1 MAQPDPAYDKV
12 REICLG
18 FPGADEKLSWGA
30 PTFHVRGR
38 MFVMYGDGEALVKA
52 TLAEQKKLVST
63 DPDRFYVPK
72 YFGVKGWVG
81 VKLEGGKKKADY
93 IELAILAEEAY
104 RSVAPPSVVRS
115 GAIRPA
121 ATRPPPKRAFTDPA
135 AAKAALAR
143 LSAICLALP
152 EAEAETEGRHATFRA
167 RKKVFAYFLDNHHG
181 DGIIAACV
189 KGDKKD
195 NAKLVKADP
204 KRFYPPAYMYANGWL
219 GVRVDGK
226 RVDWKDVAE
235 RVKASYALSLSPPRR
250 AARAAARGARRK
262 S

>member
-1 MAQPDPAYDKV
+1 MERNEPSMTQPDVAYDKV

-52 TLAEQKKLVST
+52 TLGEQKKLVAS

-81 VKLEGGKKKADY
+81 VRLERGKRKPDY

-121 ATRPPPKRAFTDPA
+121 ATRPPPKRAVTDPIV
-135 AAKAALAR
+135 AKQALER
-143 LSAICLALP
+143 LTAICLELP
-152 EAEAETEGRHATFRA
+152 GAAAETEGRFATFRA
-167 RKKVFAYFLDNHHG
+167 KEKAFAYFLDNHHG
-181 DGIIAACV
+181 DGIIGACV
-189 KGDKKD
+189 KGEKKN
-195 NAKLVKADP
+195 NAKLLKADP
-204 KRFYPPAYMYANGWL
+204 RRFYAPAYRYSSGWL
-219 GVRVDGK
+219 GVRLDGK
-226 RVDWKDVAE
+226 KVDWKDVAE
-235 RVKASYALSLSPPRR
+235 RVKASYGLNLSPARR
-250 AARAAARGARRK
+250 ARR
-262 S
+262 